1 MLSSTGF
8 SAGDVVRVAFV
19 FTSGTA
25 AKVRPAVVL
34 SSPGFHA
41 SRIDLILM
49 PLSTKAGGYFGDRPL
64 LHWQSAG
71 LPGPSILK
79 AVIQTIPQRSVVGRF
94 GRLAGEDIQQVRD
107 ALGEIIDL

>member
-1 MLSSTGF
+1 MTMLSTTAF

-49 PLSTKAGGYFGDRPL
+49 P
-64 LHWQSAG
+64 
-71 LPGPSILK
+71 
-79 AVIQTIPQRSVVGRF
+79 
-94 GRLAGEDIQQVRD
+94 
-107 ALGEIIDL
+107 